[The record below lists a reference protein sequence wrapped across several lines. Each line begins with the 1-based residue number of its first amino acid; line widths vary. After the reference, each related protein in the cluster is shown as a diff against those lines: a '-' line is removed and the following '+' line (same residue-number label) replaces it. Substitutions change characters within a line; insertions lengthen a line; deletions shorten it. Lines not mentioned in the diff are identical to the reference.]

1 LFPEIVF
8 VSRMVAPTQAQ
19 KAKEK
24 GDADDVLATQK
35 EEAEVRAEEEAEAK
49 KLYVWRVCDET

>member
-1 LFPEIVF
+1 
-8 VSRMVAPTQAQ
+8 MVAPTQAQ